1 MKQMTLDRADVS
13 ILDILQAEGDIT
25 NSALAERVFMSPS
38 QVSRRRQDLK
48 ESGVIRG
55 YRADV
60 DRAKVG
66 LSVVAFISVTLVRHS
81 PENAAQLRALIA
93 ETPWITDAYALSGE
107 NDYLFKVVTRDLNE
121 YFNFVTKF
129 LLAQET
135 VEKVRTEFV
144 LDLVKEAGPVPI
156 GVTAPGNP

>member
-1 MKQMTLDRADVS
+1 MKTITLDRADIA
-13 ILDILQAEGDIT
+13 ILEVLQAEGDIT
-25 NSALAERVFMSPS
+25 NAALAERVFMSPS
-38 QVSRRRQDLK
+38 QVSRRRQDLRDC
-48 ESGVIRG
+48 GVIRAC
-55 YRADV
+55 RADI

-81 PENAAQLRALIA
+81 PENAARLRALVA

-107 NDYLFKVVTRDLNE
+107 HDYLFKVVARDMHE
-121 YFNFVTKF
+121 YFHFVTNF

-156 GVTAPGNP
+156 GVAAPGNP